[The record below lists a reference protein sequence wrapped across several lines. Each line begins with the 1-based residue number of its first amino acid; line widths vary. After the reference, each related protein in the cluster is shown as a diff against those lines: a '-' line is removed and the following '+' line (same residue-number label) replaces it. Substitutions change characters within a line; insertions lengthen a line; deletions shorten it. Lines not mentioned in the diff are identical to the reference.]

1 MNTSSGETIRAP
13 LMLRSEGFQF
23 RPEFERTRPSVYSH
37 KVADGRLSYATCLC
51 DLDLRHAG
59 ADHFGYQRLPIHH
72 KPFNVRFAD
81 IVHNGLPNVNIGRLL
96 GMEKPERKRTE
107 FGKRMH
113 AARKAT
119 KPKELTQAFVCE
131 QLGISQGTLSELE
144 TKANGSSKTTEFA
157 KLYGVN
163 AHWLATGEGS
173 MRPGGPVQPE
183 KPPKGFTDRRQ
194 VSPSQWALLQAVED
208 LVPEKEREELV
219 SRHQRTRERIIAELR
234 ESSEVRG
241 MSMPM
246 PLDEQ
251 EEEKKRKGGAS

>member
-13 LMLRSEGFQF
+13 LMLGSEGFQF
-23 RPEFERTRPSVYSH
+23 RPEFERTRPAIYSH

-51 DLDLRHAG
+51 DLNLRHAG

-81 IVHNGLPNVNIGRLL
+81 IVHNGLPNVNIGRLF
-96 GMEKPERKRTE
+96 GMEKAERKRTE
-107 FGKRMH
+107 FGKRML
-113 AARKAT
+113 AARKAV

-131 QLGISQGTLSELE
+131 KLVISQGTLSELE

-163 AHWLATGEGS
+163 AHWLATGEGQ
-173 MRPGGPVQPE
+173 MRPGNAPAN
-183 KPPKGFTDRRQ
+183 PPRDFEDRRQ

-208 LVPEKEREELV
+208 LMPETDRAELL
-219 SRHQRTRERIIAELR
+219 RRWHRTRERMLSELKQ
-234 ESSEVRG
+234 SGIPRG
-241 MSMPM
+241 MSAPM
-246 PLDEQ
+246 EFDDAPVEIDRKNKGA
-251 EEEKKRKGGAS
+251 KK